1 MNQKRDRKL
10 MLQSL
15 FARTIMIIPDCSNL
29 FNNYCNKNCCYN
41 TLNYICIDDNVNMCL
56 YIYTRPA
63 FKIYYYYTF
72 NIYSFFEFV
81 ECENK
86 INNQNYN
93 DRIYNQN

>member
-1 MNQKRDRKL
+1 MT
-10 MLQSL
+10 MS
-15 FARTIMIIPDCSNL
+15 
-29 FNNYCNKNCCYN
+29 
-41 TLNYICIDDNVNMCL
+41 MCL
-56 YIYTRPA
+56 YIYIRPA